1 MSDSLWPHRRRPN
14 RLLCPWDSPGKNTG
28 VGCHV
33 LLQCMK
39 VKSESE
45 VTQEWATNNT
55 FFKKDFNK
63 NSSSL
68 LHQLVATILCYA
80 FPSWPSGK
88 ESAYQCRRHRFDPW
102 VGKIPW
108 RRKGQPTPV
117 FLPGK
122 FHRQRSLGDYSSCN
136 SKESDTTEQAHAQYS
151 AVLLSM
157 TMTELYINSIV
168 RNETYLFFFF
178 FWSSFF
184 FLLTILYWF
193 CHTLNLPLT
202 PLSLWKKKEPDWRR

>member
-1 MSDSLWPHRRRPN
+1 
-14 RLLCPWDSPGKNTG
+14 
-28 VGCHV
+28 
-33 LLQCMK
+33 MK

-88 ESAYQCRRHRFDPW
+88 ESAYQCS
-102 VGKIPW
+102 
-108 RRKGQPTPV
+108 
-117 FLPGK
+117 GK
-122 FHRQRSLGDYSSCN
+122 FHRHRSLGDYSSCN

-151 AVLLSM
+151 AVLPSM
-157 TMTELYINSIV
+157 TMTELCINSVV
-168 RNETYLFFFF
+168 RNETYLFFSFF
-178 FWSSFF
+178 CLFF
-184 FLLTILYWF
+184 FLFYLQYCIGF
-193 CHTLNLPLT
+193 AIH
-202 PLSLWKKKEPDWRR
+202 